1 MVHSAR
7 PLRTSRS
14 SLPNSGARLARLTVT
29 VSGERKEHVLQSCRV
44 VAARRAQLLERA
56 DAVHAAVRQ
65 QHEAV
70 ADPLGVD
77 ELMNR
82 EDERAAAGGHIA
94 QHAHDLARLLEV
106 EA

>member
-14 SLPNSGARLARLTVT
+14 SLAKSGVSGALLTVT
-29 VSGERKEHVLQSCRV
+29 VSGERKEHVLQSRRV
-44 VAARRAQLLERA
+44 VAARRAQLVERA
-56 DAVHAAVRQ
+56 HAAHAAVRQ

-77 ELMNR
+77 ELDR
-82 EDERAAAGGHIA
+82 KST
-94 QHAHDLARLLEV
+94 RLNSSHSQISYAVFCL
-106 EA
+106 